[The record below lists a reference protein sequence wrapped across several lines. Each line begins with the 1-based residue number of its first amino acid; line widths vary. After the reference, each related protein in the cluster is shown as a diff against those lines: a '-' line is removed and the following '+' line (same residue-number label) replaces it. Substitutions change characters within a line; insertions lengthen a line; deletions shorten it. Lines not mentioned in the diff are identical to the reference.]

1 MFTIFSSFSLSIVS
15 TEWSAVGPTLL
26 LLLTSKRSFQI
37 QCDVHTHTFLHTYF
51 GYLTFITGE
60 TIL

>member
-1 MFTIFSSFSLSIVS
+1 MFTIFSLFSLPIITSIVS

-37 QCDVHTHTFLHTYF
+37 QSDVGYTHTHFSPPRALVT
-51 GYLTFITGE
+51 
-60 TIL
+60 